1 MKHYDDCLYLTI
13 ERKHPVLSHDPSH
26 DHTPGPDTFD
36 QYSSTDA
43 EQHKRPVPVKKRTH
57 RGKSSSEKKKITQ
70 TMSPKKDIPQVHK
83 LSPVKETSIN
93 HELETLSSDPSS

>member
-26 DHTPGPDTFD
+26 DHTIGPDTFD
-36 QYSSTDA
+36 QHSSTDA
-43 EQHKRPVPVKKRTH
+43 EQHKQPVPDKKRTR
-57 RGKSSSEKKKITQ
+57 RGKSSLEKVTQ
-70 TMSPKKDIPQVHK
+70 TMSPKKDIPQVRK
-83 LSPVKETSIN
+83 LSPLKETTIA